1 MQSHAITY
9 TCNVWPCGWSRVA
22 HVCRWSRSVP
32 QLWTTY
38 RNASQTLKEVGKWA
52 KMPLVSYRA
61 LAHWSRLDHMAA
73 CKGRD
78 LHANSMIREPVE
90 TWHIFG
96 YRQEVLK
103 GKMEGGREIKTWSC
117 LSRKKKSYIILESL
131 SKRVQIDNISCKHP
145 TWYRFSDSFCSKLV
159 PQWKPHTWAK
169 LWRLSLNL
177 IVWRNMDLV
186 TEHRDG
192 CSADHPDDLRVMLH
206 MLHWHNCTRHHK
218 TTRLNM
224 LNSNIC
230 WGSKGVRLMN
240 WQTLVRICKH
250 VASIPIKPRLSD
262 TMFTP
267 FAHCFH
273 TFLLPVLCA
282 LHMMSSLILAT
293 TCRRYGAVVH
303 RRRSPKSSKR
313 NRKRFTMST

>member
-1 MQSHAITY
+1 VSALQLPLWQWAVPPESQTPGTVNQRTHINMKSLAKSCKLHHEASGTITAMKHVQTHANTCNHMQSHAITY

-103 GKMEGGREIKTWSC
+103 GKM
-117 LSRKKKSYIILESL
+117 
-131 SKRVQIDNISCKHP
+131 
-145 TWYRFSDSFCSKLV
+145 
-159 PQWKPHTWAK
+159 
-169 LWRLSLNL
+169 
-177 IVWRNMDLV
+177 
-186 TEHRDG
+186 
-192 CSADHPDDLRVMLH
+192 
-206 MLHWHNCTRHHK
+206 
-218 TTRLNM
+218 
-224 LNSNIC
+224 
-230 WGSKGVRLMN
+230 
-240 WQTLVRICKH
+240 
-250 VASIPIKPRLSD
+250 
-262 TMFTP
+262 
-267 FAHCFH
+267 
-273 TFLLPVLCA
+273 
-282 LHMMSSLILAT
+282 
-293 TCRRYGAVVH
+293 
-303 RRRSPKSSKR
+303 
-313 NRKRFTMST
+313 